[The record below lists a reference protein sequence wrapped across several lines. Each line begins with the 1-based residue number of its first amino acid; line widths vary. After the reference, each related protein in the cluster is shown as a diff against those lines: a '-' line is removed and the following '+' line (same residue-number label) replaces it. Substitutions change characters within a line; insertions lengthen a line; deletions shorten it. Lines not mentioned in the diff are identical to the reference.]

1 MSDPAS
7 EPPDCK
13 IGKGTKVWHYTNLYG
28 CEIGEDC
35 VIGSYVEIGKGV
47 KIGNR
52 CKIECRAF
60 IPAGVVI
67 EDEVFVGSGAIFTN
81 DKHPKAVG
89 DWEITPTL
97 VKRGASIGAGAVI
110 VCGVIIGEGAVVG
123 AGAVVTK
130 DIPAGMAVVGNP
142 AGRISHHSTEW
153 PRG

>member
-1 MSDPAS
+1 LTDPVH
-7 EPPDCK
+7 PDCV
-13 IGKGTKVWHYTNLYG
+13 IGKGTKVWHYTNLFG

-35 VIGSYVEIGKGV
+35 VIGSFVEIGKGV

-52 CKIECRAF
+52 CKVEARAF
-60 IPAGVVI
+60 LPAGVVI
-67 EDEVFVGSGAIFTN
+67 EDEVFVGPGAIFTN

-130 DIPAGMAVVGNP
+130 DVPAGMTVVGNP
-142 AGRISHHSTEW
+142 AVRISHSAPEW
-153 PRG
+153 PQG

>member
-1 MSDPAS
+1 MDNFVAP
-7 EPPDCK
+7 ECK
-13 IGKGTKVWHYTNLYG
+13 IGKGTKVWHYTNLFG

-52 CKIECRAF
+52 CKVEARAF

-67 EDEVFVGSGAIFTN
+67 EDEVFVGPGAIFTN

-110 VCGVIIGEGAVVG
+110 VCGVTIGEGATVG

-130 DIPAGMAVVGNP
+130 DVPAGVTVVGNP
-142 AGRISHHSTEW
+142 AVRISHHSLEW